1 MLYHRS
7 DDTHFQLTGQLTT
20 LRPFTHSNITS
31 DYIGWLN
38 NPAVVR
44 YSNQRFLAHNVE
56 TCEAYLRS
64 FIQTDNMF
72 LAIYRESDFVG
83 TMTAYVSQA
92 HKTADMGIMVGC
104 QSWGQGIGTDAWTTL
119 MRYLFQTGSR
129 KVTGGTLRC
138 NTAMVNIMM
147 KSGMK
152 PDGVRFAQEL
162 VNGQPEDILYFAKFN
177 T

>member
-1 MLYHRS
+1 MN
-7 DDTHFQLTGQLTT
+7 TG
-20 LRPFTHSNITS
+20 
-31 DYIGWLN
+31 
-38 NPAVVR
+38 
-44 YSNQRFLAHNVE
+44 
-56 TCEAYLRS
+56 
-64 FIQTDNMF
+64 NMF
-72 LAIYRESDFVG
+72 LAIYRESEFVG
-83 TMTAYVSQA
+83 TMTAYISQT
-92 HKTADMGIMVGC
+92 HKTADVGIMIGY
-104 QSWGQGIGTDAWTTL
+104 QNWGKGIGTDAWTTL
-119 MRYLFQTGSR
+119 MRHLFQAGIR